1 MPPGWSVEPNDYR
14 RGLSAELGA
23 VAAAP
28 TEDVVSLCRELA
40 GSRGGFD
47 VAFEVSG
54 AAGVHPGLIDCLRR
68 EAVLVTITHPN
79 GEVALDL
86 GMTLNKKG
94 ITLRG
99 IFGRR
104 LWSSWERL
112 LLMLDAGTLD
122 LSTMVTHRL
131 PLAEIEEAMALLS
144 GRANKVLLPPSLD

>member
-112 LLMLDAGTLD
+112 LLMLDADTLD